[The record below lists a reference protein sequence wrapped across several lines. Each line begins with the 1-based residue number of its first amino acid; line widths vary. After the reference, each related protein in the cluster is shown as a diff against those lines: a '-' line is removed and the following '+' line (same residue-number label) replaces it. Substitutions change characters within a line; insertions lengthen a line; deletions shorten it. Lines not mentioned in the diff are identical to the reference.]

1 MCWPRSHCLADRSEE
16 ERDQAFAEF
25 YEKWRD
31 EALVIDKWF
40 ALQAISRLPDTI
52 ERVRGL
58 MKHPAFTYSTPNRVY
73 ALIASFSSS
82 NPVRFHAKDGSGYRF
97 LADQVLHL
105 DPPQSAG
112 RLTSAYSLRAV
123 APAGRGAAEAHERE
137 LQRILAFPQL
147 SKQSFEIATKAMAH
161 SL

>member
-1 MCWPRSHCLADRSEE
+1 MAAVSTLSLYPVR
-16 ERDQAFAEF
+16 ERQAAIDDF
-25 YEKWRD
+25 YRRYQSD
-31 EALVIDKWF
+31 PLVIDKWF

-105 DPPQSAG
+105 DPRNPQVASRLLTPLG
-112 RLTSAYSLRAV
+112 RWR
-123 APAGRGAAEAHERE
+123 RQGAERQKLMKEE